1 MLFIH
6 ILSLKPNDDWL
17 QADGKL
23 NLQLFWNDDL
33 HFSKTSYQSLEL
45 HYSVL
50 FHRVT
55 DLNQHHLI
63 YQKYRNHFPHDQ
75 KPMST
80 FQPKRTTII
89 WKNICFVSLS
99 ISINC
104 LHVPENSVHV
114 HVTAICVVTSFS
126 PFYFRHY

>member
-1 MLFIH
+1 MMIGYKQMENSIFSCFETMAYIF
-6 ILSLKPNDDWL
+6 LKL
-17 QADGKL
+17 VIK
-23 NLQLFWNDDL
+23 
-33 HFSKTSYQSLEL
+33 SLEL

-89 WKNICFVSLS
+89 
-99 ISINC
+99 
-104 LHVPENSVHV
+104 
-114 HVTAICVVTSFS
+114 
-126 PFYFRHY
+126 